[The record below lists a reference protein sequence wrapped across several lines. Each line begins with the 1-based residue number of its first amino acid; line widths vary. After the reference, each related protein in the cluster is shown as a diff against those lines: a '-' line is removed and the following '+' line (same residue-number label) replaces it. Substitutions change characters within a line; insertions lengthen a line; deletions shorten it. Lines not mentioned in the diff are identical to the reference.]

1 MKNGACSCSCTG
13 PGADIIEASTAGC
26 IGLDAPRSSGSES
39 CLIIT
44 HSPAT
49 SKHLMILRPPSKH
62 IFRRRPRV
70 GLASAL
76 TPQENPSR
84 KCPAKQS
91 VEPSVIRIRS
101 LLLKLP
107 GSQKLEDT
115 REHERASMQL
125 SNGAWCPAGSTG
137 KAFLPARSASPHS
150 SRKQRETLCCK
161 HPEVGPR
168 AIHGYC
174 PRGILSKELAT

>member
-49 SKHLMILRPPSKH
+49 IKHLMILRPPSKH
-62 IFRRRPRV
+62 IFRRRPRA

-115 REHERASMQL
+115 QEHERTSTQL
-125 SNGAWCPAGSTG
+125 SCRKHAPGALQDQPERRSCPLGQRSLIPPQEAAGNSVLQ
-137 KAFLPARSASPHS
+137 APRSRSSGHSRLLSPWN
-150 SRKQRETLCCK
+150 
-161 HPEVGPR
+161 P
-168 AIHGYC
+168 
-174 PRGILSKELAT
+174 